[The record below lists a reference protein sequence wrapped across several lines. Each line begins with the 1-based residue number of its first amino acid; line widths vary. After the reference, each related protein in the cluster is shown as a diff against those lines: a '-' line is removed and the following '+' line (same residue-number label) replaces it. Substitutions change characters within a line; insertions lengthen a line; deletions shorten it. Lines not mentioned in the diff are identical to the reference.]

1 MAKKNH
7 KYNLYFLSPR
17 QVKRDRPLFIYVP
30 GLDGTGELFQS
41 QSDKLADYFDLRCLS
56 IPASNSGDWNDLAQE
71 TIKLIEEEVAFNPD
85 RPVYVCGESFG
96 GCLALQVALIKPSL
110 IQRLILVNPASSF
123 NQSPLLG
130 WGIGLTRWL
139 PDWLHNYSAV
149 TLLPFLA
156 QLDRVAEGDRRALV
170 RGMKFLPPPVVS
182 WRLSLLRDFRVDPQE
197 LRRLDIPSLIIAGQS
212 DRLLPS
218 VEEARRLAALM
229 PQARTFI
236 LPKSG
241 HACLIETETNLYQ
254 ILTEHNF
261 IEHKNSLSSKL
272 TAKN

>member
-1 MAKKNH
+1 MNFKH
-7 KYNLYFLSPR
+7 NLYFLPPQR
-17 QVKRDRPLFIYVP
+17 IQPDRPLFIYVP

-41 QSDKLADYFDLRCLS
+41 QSDKLADCFDLRCLS
-56 IPASNSGDWNDLAQE
+56 IPARNSGDWNDLAQE
-71 TIKLIEEEVAFNPD
+71 TIQLIELELLSNPD
-85 RPVYVCGESFG
+85 RPVYICGESFG
-96 GCLALQVALIKPSL
+96 GCLTLKIVLIKPSL

-139 PDWLHNYSAV
+139 PDWLHNYSSL

-156 QLDRVAEGDRRALV
+156 QLDRVAEDNRRALV
-170 RGMKFLPPPVVS
+170 RGMKFLPPQVVS
-182 WRLSLLRDFRVDPQE
+182 WRLSLLRDFEADPQK
-197 LRRLDIPSLIIAGQS
+197 LKNLDVPSLIIAGGS

-218 VEEARRLAALM
+218 VEEARRLEALI
-229 PQARTFI
+229 PQAKTFI

-254 ILTEHNF
+254 ILTEHDF
-261 IEHKNSLSSKL
+261 IDGNNSLSPEL
-272 TAKN
+272 VAKNQ